1 VDLSYFAVDDQ
12 APGEISID
20 DLFAGRPGI
29 CVCQAADAAGFLQTI
44 AQRTVSE
51 EASAL
56 LVIGELQGLSAW
68 AQDKVTSLVV
78 PVRVGG
84 RPAAAT
90 AALFQTGDVPLAI
103 PKQVSVSAKDDNAAK
118 VTTLTFQVVVKL
130 AQELPKPMTIRAYL
144 KHLGL
149 ESHFLIQ
156 EVWSTGWFCKGKKCP
171 ETQADYYH
179 GFMKF
184 PDDRLS
190 KLLRFSGRAGFFCNP
205 RDASRGPDKRYKVIP
220 VGGLQCSEALVKLR
234 DFPQHAGL
242 VKAKQGFGIRVP
254 LAHYQ
259 AAKELFTPGAPQSSD
274 SEVDGPRRFFVMGVP
289 RSVDRSRL
297 KSVLKEFHWKA
308 EVIKSTGVQTWLVR
322 ASAPPPAR
330 AFQLDGVSV
339 LISEDD
345 TPSSAIVA
353 GQLLSATLKKVAVG
367 VAPATLPP
375 VGSGA
380 VSSVRETRLSSL
392 ESQLATLQ
400 RDVKEQDEQQGL
412 RLDAISSRTAQ
423 LEHGVSQLS
432 STVSPLGQTV
442 SDRLDQAF
450 QNFEKRQDSQ
460 LADVIRRQSEM
471 MQASEKVTADR
482 LKFPVFSR
490 ETALVSAEVWESCR
504 LLHVTV
510 QAWDIPVHV
519 LVMYLAPNAI
529 LGSLKYDS
537 NCRIVAAAALLA
549 ERLMGP
555 VLLVGDWNCPA
566 DSFEAVRLL
575 GSNYGFADLAALWSE
590 RAGSPLEPTCAGAT
604 RHSFAFGNTEVQR
617 FLGPVEVRHPFDLD
631 KHAVLVV
638 DVQFP
643 RANPTVLRW
652 LRPQPLADLVPDVE
666 RLSCLGGEVLP
677 KLAESVR
684 TSLAAHRPDEALLSW
699 ASTVEQVVCDAAE
712 VDGRTRRAFVG
723 RCSTDGPVA
732 MNLAPP
738 RVRFGRPGDVASPL
752 LSLTLQQ
759 RRWLRQVRRR
769 KALLKLLEALEVRGM
784 LTGDLARVGALWRA
798 VLASPGFGHSFAG
811 WVLP

>member
-1 VDLSYFAVDDQ
+1 MRGRIYPLRGGAPSLVGVEATLADLLKERGVRASDAAPKASTLVERAGLDRVAEAVKSKDPWYKVKNIATEVGLVLIPLADRARRGKDWLVDNDPWKKKPVDGSGAAGSADSVQKIEVDLSYFAVDDQ

-144 KHLGL
+144 KNLGL

-184 PDDRLS
+184 PDDRLLE
-190 KLLRFSGRAGFFCNP
+190 LLRFSGRAGFFCNP
-205 RDASRGPDKRYKVIP
+205 HDASRGPDKRYKVIP

-242 VKAKQGFGIRVP
+242 VKAKQGFGIRAP

-289 RSVDRSRL
+289 LSDRSRL

-308 EVIKSTGVQTWLVR
+308 KVIKSTGVQTWLVR

-339 LISEDD
+339 LI
-345 TPSSAIVA
+345 
-353 GQLLSATLKKVAVG
+353 
-367 VAPATLPP
+367 
-375 VGSGA
+375 
-380 VSSVRETRLSSL
+380 
-392 ESQLATLQ
+392 
-400 RDVKEQDEQQGL
+400 
-412 RLDAISSRTAQ
+412 
-423 LEHGVSQLS
+423 
-432 STVSPLGQTV
+432 
-442 SDRLDQAF
+442 F
-450 QNFEKRQDSQ
+450 
-460 LADVIRRQSEM
+460 RR
-471 MQASEKVTADR
+471 
-482 LKFPVFSR
+482 
-490 ETALVSAEVWESCR
+490 
-504 LLHVTV
+504 
-510 QAWDIPVHV
+510 
-519 LVMYLAPNAI
+519 
-529 LGSLKYDS
+529 
-537 NCRIVAAAALLA
+537 
-549 ERLMGP
+549 
-555 VLLVGDWNCPA
+555 
-566 DSFEAVRLL
+566 
-575 GSNYGFADLAALWSE
+575 
-590 RAGSPLEPTCAGAT
+590 
-604 RHSFAFGNTEVQR
+604 
-617 FLGPVEVRHPFDLD
+617 
-631 KHAVLVV
+631 
-638 DVQFP
+638 
-643 RANPTVLRW
+643 
-652 LRPQPLADLVPDVE
+652 
-666 RLSCLGGEVLP
+666 
-677 KLAESVR
+677 
-684 TSLAAHRPDEALLSW
+684 
-699 ASTVEQVVCDAAE
+699 
-712 VDGRTRRAFVG
+712 
-723 RCSTDGPVA
+723 
-732 MNLAPP
+732 
-738 RVRFGRPGDVASPL
+738 
-752 LSLTLQQ
+752 
-759 RRWLRQVRRR
+759 
-769 KALLKLLEALEVRGM
+769 
-784 LTGDLARVGALWRA
+784 
-798 VLASPGFGHSFAG
+798 
-811 WVLP
+811 

>member
-1 VDLSYFAVDDQ
+1 MFEGWQVDVGCFSETSHTARASRVIRSSFKRLGFRCA
-12 APGEISID
+12 
-20 DLFAGRPGI
+20 LGRP
-29 CVCQAADAAGFLQTI
+29 V
-44 AQRTVSE
+44 
-51 EASAL
+51 
-56 LVIGELQGLSAW
+56 
-68 AQDKVTSLVV
+68 
-78 PVRVGG
+78 
-84 RPAAAT
+84 
-90 AALFQTGDVPLAI
+90 
-103 PKQVSVSAKDDNAAK
+103 
-118 VTTLTFQVVVKL
+118 
-130 AQELPKPMTIRAYL
+130 
-144 KHLGL
+144 
-149 ESHFLIQ
+149 
-156 EVWSTGWFCKGKKCP
+156 
-171 ETQADYYH
+171 
-179 GFMKF
+179 
-184 PDDRLS
+184 
-190 KLLRFSGRAGFFCNP
+190 
-205 RDASRGPDKRYKVIP
+205 PDK
-220 VGGLQCSEALVKLR
+220 
-234 DFPQHAGL
+234 F
-242 VKAKQGFGIRVP
+242 RV
-254 LAHYQ
+254 
-259 AAKELFTPGAPQSSD
+259 D
-274 SEVDGPRRFFVMGVP
+274 N
-289 RSVDRSRL
+289 
-297 KSVLKEFHWKA
+297 
-308 EVIKSTGVQTWLVR
+308 
-322 ASAPPPAR
+322 
-330 AFQLDGVSV
+330 
-339 LISEDD
+339 
-345 TPSSAIVA
+345 
-353 GQLLSATLKKVAVG
+353 
-367 VAPATLPP
+367 P
-375 VGSGA
+375 VGSLRGLSKGVA
-380 VSSVRETRLSSL
+380 VV
-392 ESQLATLQ
+392 
-400 RDVKEQDEQQGL
+400 
-412 RLDAISSRTAQ
+412 SR
-423 LEHGVSQLS
+423 
-432 STVSPLGQTV
+432 
-442 SDRLDQAF
+442 
-450 QNFEKRQDSQ
+450 
-460 LADVIRRQSEM
+460 
-471 MQASEKVTADR
+471 
-482 LKFPVFSR
+482 FPVFSR

-811 WVLP
+811 SRLFCPVCRPWVHWLREVGSFLESALQDLCRQFECKKKRMFVADLEENWKNQGGSLPFRLIRDEQPDAITAVTVRTHVLLAAQRWSPLGLEWIKVQSVVGLHVGQVLDGLRRVVVRAVEAPFIQLDARLTRREAASLYLDVSSADPQDWVPHFLSGWNRYWQKG